1 MNGAGM
7 TQREPSVKFTPEQ
20 RAANWKVGAVL
31 VVIVV
36 GFFAASILSKVMHG

>member
-1 MNGAGM
+1 MEHKPA
-7 TQREPSVKFTPEQ
+7 VKLTPQQ

-31 VVIVV
+31 AAVVV

>member
-1 MNGAGM
+1 MNKAGT
-7 TQREPSVKFTPEQ
+7 TQRKPPVKLTPEQ

-36 GFFAASILSKVMHG
+36 GFFVASILSQALHS